1 MHDMIEVGQYL
12 RDLEIDGMGRTE
24 AVNHLAKKLKV
35 GVPTIYRWEKGG
47 DYFIE
52 PKDIG
57 GTFSAYKLVA
67 CVDA

>member
-12 RDLEIDGMGRTE
+12 DDLQFKGMGRTE
-24 AVNHLAKKLKV
+24 AVNHLANKLKV

-47 DYFIE
+47 DHFIE
-52 PKDIG
+52 DKDVG
-57 GTFSAYKLVA
+57 ETFSAYKLVA